1 MEYYS
6 ALKRNE
12 LSGHEKSW
20 RNLKCVLLSARSRT
34 AKATDC
40 MVPTIRHSGKGKIME
55 TVKRSAAMGL
65 GVGGL
70 GWESPEFFKE
80 SEHTLY
86 DIIMDTRH
94 DTFVQTQRMYNTMS
108 E

>member
-40 MVPTIRHSGKGKIME
+40 MVPTIRHSGKGKTRMI
-55 TVKRSAAMGL
+55 VKRSVVSRIRG
-65 GVGGL
+65 
-70 GWESPEFFKE
+70 E
-80 SEHTLY
+80 
-86 DIIMDTRH
+86 R
-94 DTFVQTQRMYNTMS
+94 RMNKQST
-108 E
+108 ENF